1 MKVCILGNGLS
12 SLTLAKALVN
22 QNIYV
27 ELITQKKNLKIG
39 QSRTLGISK
48 SNTDF
53 FTKNIINIEKL
64 LWKLKRIEIYTDNL
78 KNEKLLN
85 FENNN
90 EQIFSI
96 IRNYELYKVLEK
108 DLSKN
113 KYFTKKHLT
122 NKNLSFVNNYGIIIN
137 CDYFHNFTNNY
148 FSKKII
154 KKYNSI
160 AYTTTIRHKKIL
172 NNIALQI
179 FTKRGPLAFLPISN
193 TETSIVYSVHNST
206 EKENNRNN
214 ISELIKKY
222 NFKYKIIKIDRIDNF
237 ELKSLNLR
245 SYYHNNI
252 LAFGDLLHKIHPLA
266 GQGFNMT
273 IRDIKVL
280 MNIIKDKLDLGLPL
294 DSSVNKEFEKNLKHK
309 NFIFSNGVDLIH
321 EFFNIERKINNNI
334 LSKSVQFLGKNSSV
348 NNIFTKI
355 ADKGILS

>member
-53 FTKNIINIEKL
+53 FKKNIINIEKL

-85 FENNN
+85 FENDN

-96 IRNYELYKVLEK
+96 IKNHELYKFLEK

-222 NFKYKIIKIDRIDNF
+222 NFKYEIIKIDRIDNF

>member
-1 MKVCILGNGLS
+1 M
-12 SLTLAKALVN
+12 
-22 QNIYV
+22 
-27 ELITQKKNLKIG
+27 
-39 QSRTLGISK
+39 
-48 SNTDF
+48 
-53 FTKNIINIEKL
+53 
-64 LWKLKRIEIYTDNL
+64 
-78 KNEKLLN
+78 
-85 FENNN
+85 
-90 EQIFSI
+90 
-96 IRNYELYKVLEK
+96 
-108 DLSKN
+108 
-113 KYFTKKHLT
+113 
-122 NKNLSFVNNYGIIIN
+122 
-137 CDYFHNFTNNY
+137 
-148 FSKKII
+148 
-154 KKYNSI
+154 
-160 AYTTTIRHKKIL
+160 
-172 NNIALQI
+172 
-179 FTKRGPLAFLPISN
+179 AFLPISN

-222 NFKYKIIKIDRIDNF
+222 NFKYEIIKIDRIDNF